1 MALAAALSRFCGLG
15 MVACLASGL
24 AWQQSGAIIPMPRP
38 GEGTVASGTYT
49 NKYFDLSYPL
59 PAGWTEGLAGPPPSH
74 NGYYVL
80 STFAPQG
87 EQTGM
92 ILIAAQDIFFA
103 AKPLRDAKT
112 MAGEV
117 ARAMSQLDGTTVDQ
131 QTSEVTIAGR
141 PFSRVDFS
149 GVGLFHRT
157 WITEI
162 RCHLVSVTLTTRSRD
177 EREAL
182 VQSLDRLASIGK
194 RAAPVCIRD
203 YAADEQVVH
212 KVEPAELS
220 SSPMSIPVR
229 IIINSDGTVKHV
241 HVIRAAEA
249 QRKTIEEA
257 LRQWTFKPHTIAG
270 QPVQMETG
278 LAFGGSR
285 KVSGADGESGA
296 ELRDTSPAQ
305 RRARRGGG
313 QSPQ

>member
-131 QTSEVTIAGR
+131 QPSEVTIAGR

-162 RCHLVSVTLTTRSRD
+162 RCHLVSFNLTTNNPDLLADLTLSLNKLGSAGDRGAGD
-177 EREAL
+177 RE
-182 VQSLDRLASIGK
+182 
-194 RAAPVCIRD
+194 PVCLENQ
-203 YAADEQVVH
+203 AG
-212 KVEPAELS
+212 VENLLARVDPPAIV
-220 SSPMSIPVR
+220 PFIPIPVR
-229 IIINSDGTVKHV
+229 LIIGADGSVKDV
-241 HVIRAAEA
+241 NVIRATANQRNSIETALA
-249 QRKTIEEA
+249 QWKFRPPEMHGRNADI
-257 LRQWTFKPHTIAG
+257 
-270 QPVQMETG
+270 ETG
-278 LAFGGSR
+278 LLIQFTPEGNVRYLPGNR
-285 KVSGADGESGA
+285 
-296 ELRDTSPAQ
+296 AQ
-305 RRARRGGG
+305 
-313 QSPQ
+313 QF